1 MQCRQWHKDLCWK
14 LWQLQGGNARNTWWK
29 FIIIIIMTDDSL
41 VFCCRDWNPIFLLD
55 VYWHKLSWPQLSS
68 HQVLCNESQCFEIME
83 IQSWWNNYG
92 GCQGWINDS
101 HPSMLQWKVAAT
113 LHSSSTLFNVY
124 GSAVLTT
131 SQSHSREMVPPPWL
145 RSRVAP
151 PCSQPTNHSANTL
164 TSTTLATSP
173 CWYSAFE
180 FIK

>member
-1 MQCRQWHKDLCWK
+1 
-14 LWQLQGGNARNTWWK
+14 
-29 FIIIIIMTDDSL
+29 MTDDSL
-41 VFCCRDWNPIFLLD
+41 VFCCRNWNPIFLLD

-92 GCQGWINDS
+92 GCQGWINNS

-131 SQSHSREMVPPPWL
+131 SQSHSREMVPLPG
-145 RSRVAP
+145 SAP
-151 PCSQPTNHSANTL
+151 PFFLWWWSWWCVLCSQVKEIKARFHIMRCISETVSSFRQTL
-164 TSTTLATSP
+164 IYEVLL
-173 CWYSAFE
+173 
-180 FIK
+180 